1 MDKNQNTEQKI
12 LEAARKVFLKKGYQG
27 ARMQEIADEADINK
41 ALLHYYFRSKKRLF
55 EKIFDAAFKGFGEKV
70 LEVFSSNT
78 PLEVTIW
85 NFVDHYISF
94 IQKNPYIPSFI
105 LNEVREDPAL
115 IADKIPNISQAQ
127 SHLHV
132 TIREEVEKGNI
143 RDISAME
150 LVNTM
155 IGLSIF
161 PFISK
166 NIMIKVF
173 NISDD
178 EFDEFIES
186 RKAFIPKLIMDGIRK

>member
-12 LEAARKVFLKKGYQG
+12 LESARKVFLRKGYQG
-27 ARMQEIADEADINK
+27 SRMQEIADEAGINK
-41 ALLHYYFRSKKRLF
+41 AMLHYYFRSKKKLF
-55 EKIFDAAFKGFGEKV
+55 EEIFDAAFRGFGQKV

-94 IQKNPYIPSFI
+94 IQKNPYIPGFV
-105 LNEVREDPAL
+105 LNEVRDDPAL
-115 IADKIPNISQAQ
+115 IADKIPNISEAQ
-127 SHLHV
+127 SHLHQ

-143 RDISAME
+143 REISALE

-166 NIMIKVF
+166 NIMISVF
-173 NISDD
+173 KISDED
-178 EFDEFIES
+178 FEEFIES
-186 RKAFIPKLIMDGIRK
+186 RKTFIPKLIMDGLRK